1 MVSMPRSSLEREH
14 GKDTMTTSL
23 RATSATARTLLGRA
37 RLLWALVLGF
47 ALSLT
52 TEARA
57 RDACQPE
64 YRVGT
69 TVWYAVE
76 TQPRVARYFD
86 SGCTKAAGR
95 RATVLFFDRGGRVV
109 IFCDLEL
116 SLPDA
121 LRAKLDAVQSQGST
135 GLPSTG
141 RRLGAV
147 WEELVD
153 RNSHELACPAGFK
166 RMSDAA
172 SGVPSVWCRRQL
184 TARELCRQPGSTFSD
199 GACYTMTCPEGTVDL
214 EFSTG
219 GRLAGCSRCPA
230 GRLDLKESVA
240 WKAQPSWSLSSHGP
254 VTAILCKAKVSD
266 PCPDL
271 RGARVPR

>member
-1 MVSMPRSSLEREH
+1 
-14 GKDTMTTSL
+14 MTTSPL
-23 RATSATARTLLGRA
+23 ATSAAARTPLGRG
-37 RLLWALVLGF
+37 RLLLALLLGF
-47 ALSLT
+47 ALSAA

-57 RDACQPE
+57 WDACQPE
-64 YRVGT
+64 YHVGT

-95 RATVLFFDRGGRVV
+95 RATVVFFERASQVV

-116 SLPDA
+116 SPPDA
-121 LRAKLDAVQSQGST
+121 LRAELDVVQHQGTT
-135 GLPSTG
+135 GLTSKG
-141 RRLGAV
+141 RKLAAA
-147 WEELVD
+147 WEKLVD
-153 RNSHELACPAGFK
+153 RSSRELACPAGFR

-230 GRLDLKESVA
+230 GRLDVKESVA
-240 WKAQPSWSLSSHGP
+240 WRAQPSWALSSHGP
-254 VTAILCKAKVSD
+254 VTEILCKAKVSD

-271 RGARVPR
+271 R

>member
-1 MVSMPRSSLEREH
+1 M
-14 GKDTMTTSL
+14 GKDTMATSL

-37 RLLWALVLGF
+37 RLLLALVLGF

-52 TEARA
+52 NEARA

-76 TQPRVARYFD
+76 TQPRVAQYFD
-86 SGCTKAAGR
+86 SGCTKAAGA
-95 RATVLFFDRGGRVV
+95 RATVVFFERASHVV

-116 SLPDA
+116 SIPDA
-121 LRAKLDAVQSQGST
+121 LRAELDAVQHQGAT

-141 RRLGAV
+141 RKLAAAWGK
-147 WEELVD
+147 LVD
-153 RNSHELACPAGFK
+153 RSSRELACPAGFK

-172 SGVPSVWCRRQL
+172 SGAPSVWCRRQL

-199 GACYTMTCPEGTVDL
+199 GACYTMTCPEGTADL
-214 EFSTG
+214 ELSTG
-219 GRLAGCSRCPA
+219 NRLAGCSRCPA
-230 GRLDLKESVA
+230 GRLDVKESVA

-254 VTAILCKAKVSD
+254 VTEILCKAKVSD
-266 PCPDL
+266 PCSDL
-271 RGARVPR
+271 RAAGEPR